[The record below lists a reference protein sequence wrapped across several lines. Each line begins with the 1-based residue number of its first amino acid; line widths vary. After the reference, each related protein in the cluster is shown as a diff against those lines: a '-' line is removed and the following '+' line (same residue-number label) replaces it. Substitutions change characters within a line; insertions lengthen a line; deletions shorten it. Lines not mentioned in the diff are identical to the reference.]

1 MVTHLVKTALHGYK
15 EVTQTIVE
23 YAGQLLQNFKISNI
37 LSSSGQVMVDPQITN
52 CGHTFCKDC
61 IAGIQRSNTNHC
73 GICRAAVT
81 ISVTNL
87 SLKKVIAEL
96 CKGCC
101 IQCGNGMTLSDMG
114 NHECPEV
121 KTAYFFITALCS
133 IKYDR
138 QNRLFCSFSRPLV
151 FEI

>member
-1 MVTHLVKTALHGYK
+1 
-15 EVTQTIVE
+15 
-23 YAGQLLQNFKISNI
+23 
-37 LSSSGQVMVDPQITN
+37 MVDPQITN

-73 GICRAAVT
+73 GICRAAVI

-114 NHECPEV
+114 NHECPEELITY
-121 KTAYFFITALCS
+121 TACS
-133 IKYDR
+133 EMYR
-138 QNRLFCSFSRPLV
+138 RHGAYRHAQNCAERLINCSKCKKEMSASAI
-151 FEI
+151 EE